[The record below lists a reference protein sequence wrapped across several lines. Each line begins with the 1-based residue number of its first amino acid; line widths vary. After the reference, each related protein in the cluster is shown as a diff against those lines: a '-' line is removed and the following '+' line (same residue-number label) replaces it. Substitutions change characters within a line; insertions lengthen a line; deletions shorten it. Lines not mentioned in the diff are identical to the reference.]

1 MRALNGHATLLEG
14 FLQSPLVL
22 QPHAAELT
30 AIRVRAAL
38 QPMKRNKMR
47 VAGSTSRATM
57 LGGSWRVADEQVMNE
72 ENERCASK
80 SREDA
85 CCRYSQ

>member
-38 QPMKRNKMR
+38 QPIKRNKTR
-47 VAGSTSRATM
+47 VAGSTSRATI
-57 LGGSWRVADEQVMNE
+57 LGGSWRVADQVMNE
-72 ENERCASK
+72 ENEGCASK
-80 SREDA
+80 SRQDA
-85 CCRYSQ
+85 CCRRSQ